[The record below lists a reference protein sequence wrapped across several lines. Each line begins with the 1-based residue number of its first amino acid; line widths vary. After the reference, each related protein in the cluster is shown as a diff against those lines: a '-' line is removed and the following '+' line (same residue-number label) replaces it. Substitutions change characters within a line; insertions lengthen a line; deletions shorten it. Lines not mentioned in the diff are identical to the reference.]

1 MVLVFFTYMNKIFII
16 FFFIFF
22 LTNEAN
28 AYIDP
33 GSGSIIIQAIIGA
46 LAAAGTTITIYWNK
60 IKSFFSKN
68 KKNSDDDKK

>member
-1 MVLVFFTYMNKIFII
+1 MNKIFII
-16 FFFIFF
+16 IFFIFI

-33 GSGSIIIQAIIGA
+33 GSGSIIIQAIIGG

-60 IKSFFSKN
+60 IKRFFSKN
-68 KKNSDDDKK
+68 KKNSNDNKK